1 MYLKKLLLQLN
12 PHGQCLGYRPAPKQP
27 YRFLTYTEVFQHA
40 RDFGSAL
47 ITKVGLTPGTL
58 NRIWIEQSN
67 IPSIRLFF
75 CKKVSFKLETCSYYF
90 ITPKC
95 TEASY
100 STEKIGSQ
108 GRSLRTL
115 ADYFPQ
121 NFHFLAEINTN

>member
-40 RDFGSAL
+40 RDFGCAL

-75 CKKVSFKLETCSYYF
+75 LQKSIIQVGNVLVLLHYPKMYGSKLQHRKDRKSRKVT
-90 ITPKC
+90 
-95 TEASY
+95 
-100 STEKIGSQ
+100 
-108 GRSLRTL
+108 
-115 ADYFPQ
+115 Q
-121 NFHFLAEINTN
+121 NTR